1 MGWSRRVL
9 CGSLL
14 LSMAAVVAALGVG
27 SAASADSR
35 PRAGDTVT
43 VASLALGGEHTCALF
58 SNGVVKCW
66 GHAGTLG
73 LGDSLSRGDQPDEM
87 GRQLASVDLGTGR
100 VATAISAGSNFTCAL
115 LDDGGV
121 KCWGGNDDGQLGQG
135 DDSPRGG
142 ARDQLGDH
150 LPEIDLGTGRTA
162 VAITAGG
169 LHACALLDDSSVK
182 CWGVGG
188 ALGLGLF
195 LDYDNRG
202 DDPGEMGDALPAVDL
217 GTGRTVVKVVTGP
230 DHTCAILDD
239 SSLKCWGANYL
250 GQLGLGDN
258 HDRGMHPG
266 EMGDALPAVDLGTGR
281 SPVDITVGSGTTC
294 ARLDDASLKCWGDGR
309 NGRLGRSVY
318 GVGDDHGEM
327 GDQLPPMPFGA
338 GRTTPSVSI
347 GGGDACAVF
356 DDGTTKCWGLN
367 DYGQL
372 GQGDIASRADIPGVA
387 PIDLGAGR
395 VATSITAGEDH
406 ACAIL
411 DDASV
416 KCWGRNIDGDLG
428 LGDTHTRGDGLGE
441 MGDDLPVLDLVPD
454 QHVRRPDLAIKRD
467 GGPWL
472 GDDHYES
479 TLNQVVTVR
488 RERLGSVTFFVRV
501 QNDSDH
507 RARLTVLQMGP
518 SDSHLAR
525 RYFAGRSARD
535 ISIAVLTGHYVTSP
549 LEPGESATI
558 RIEAHVDRHARHDH
572 VYGIPL
578 RVRVLGSDLPVDT
591 VQAEVKVH

>member
-1 MGWSRRVL
+1 MTALTSSPADADRLAITEGT
-9 CGSLL
+9 
-14 LSMAAVVAALGVG
+14 AAV
-27 SAASADSR
+27 S
-35 PRAGDTVT
+35 
-43 VASLALGGEHTCALF
+43 SLALGAEHTCALF
-58 SNGVVKCW
+58 TDGVVKCW
-66 GHAGTLG
+66 GHATALG
-73 LGDSLSRGDQPDEM
+73 LGDRLSRGDQPGEM
-87 GRQLASVDLGTGR
+87 GRQLGAVDLGTGR
-100 VATAISAGSNFTCAL
+100 TATAISAGADFTCAL

-135 DDSPRGG
+135 DDSPRGL

-162 VAITAGG
+162 TAITAGG
-169 LHACALLDDSSVK
+169 LHACALLDDLSVK

-217 GTGRTVVKVVTGP
+217 GSGRTVVQVATGP

-239 SSLKCWGANYL
+239 GSLKCWGANYL

-258 HDRGMHPG
+258 RSRGMHPG
-266 EMGDALPAVDLGTGR
+266 EMGDALPTVNLGTGR
-281 SPVDITVGSGTTC
+281 SAVDITVGSGTTC
-294 ARLDDASLKCWGDGR
+294 ARLDDGSLKCWGDGR
-309 NGRLGRSVY
+309 YGRLGRSVY

-327 GDQLPPMPFGA
+327 GDQLPPMPFGE
-338 GRTTPSVSI
+338 RTTDSVSI

-356 DDGTTKCWGLN
+356 DDGTARCWGLN

-372 GQGDIASRADIPGVA
+372 GQGDTVNRADIPGTA

-395 VATSITAGEDH
+395 VATSITAGADH
-406 ACAIL
+406 TCAAL

-416 KCWGRNIDGDLG
+416 RCWGRNIDGDLG
-428 LGDTHTRGDGLGE
+428 LGDTRTRGDGPGE
-441 MGDDLPVLDLVPD
+441 MGDDLPAVDLVSD

-472 GDDHYES
+472 GDDRYES
-479 TLNQVVTVR
+479 SMNQVVTVR

-507 RARLTVLQMGP
+507 RARITVLQMGP
-518 SDSHLAR
+518 SDPRLAR
-525 RYFAGRSARD
+525 RYFAGRSERN
-535 ISIAVLTGHYVTSP
+535 ISIAVLTGRYVTP
-549 LEPGESATI
+549 TLEPGASVSI
-558 RIEAHVDRHARHDH
+558 RVEARVDRHARHDH
-572 VYGIPL
+572 RYAIPL
-578 RVRVLGSDLPVDT
+578 RARVAGASIPVDT
-591 VQAEVKVH
+591 VQAEITVH